1 MPSPVATTPET
12 DPDPCLS
19 TNAPESSILPAFADV
34 TIVGAGIAGAS
45 LAYLLAALRRLKI
58 LVLDRGEV
66 GGGSTQF
73 SAACFRQQFTR
84 VFNVM
89 LNRISFDLY
98 RTEFARVLGYQPLK
112 PVGYLFLKRTAAQMN
127 EALKHAAEQRGWG
140 VKVEALDPDAIRER
154 FPFIKADKIAGG
166 IFGADDG
173 FIRSPASIAAALAEA
188 ATARGVDVV
197 QRVELRSIEAKFGSV
212 QRIHTAQGSVET
224 PVVVNCAGAWS
235 SRVAASAGSYVPV
248 KPIPRQLTLV
258 NPVPGIPLDTCPMVI
273 VPDGAYFRPEGRT
286 LMMGFAPPN
295 TPASFHAEYDP
306 DLALQ
311 TVELLAEYVP
321 AIAEAEIRPKG
332 ICGLYET
339 TPDHNALIG
348 ADAHVRGLY
357 HCTGFSGH
365 GIMQAPGAAQL
376 MVELLDR
383 GQVSSLHPII
393 YAPLRADRFERYGG
407 VSWPEDT
414 VI

>member
-1 MPSPVATTPET
+1 MSSSAATEA
-12 DPDPCLS
+12 DPAPCLS
-19 TNAPESSILPAFADV
+19 IAAPGSSILPAFADV

-45 LAYLLAALRRLKI
+45 LAYLLAALGRMKI

-154 FPFIKADKIAGG
+154 FPFITVDKIAGA

-197 QRVELRSIEAKFGSV
+197 QRVELRSIETKFGSV
-212 QRIHTAQGSVET
+212 QRIHTSRGTVET

-235 SRVAASAGSYVPV
+235 SLVAASAGSYVPV
-248 KPIPRQLTLV
+248 KPIPRQLTFV

-273 VPDGAYFRPEGRT
+273 VPDGAYFRPEGQT
-286 LMMGFAPPN
+286 LMLGFAPPD
-295 TPASFHAEYDP
+295 TPASFHAIYDP

-311 TVELLAEYVP
+311 TVERLAEYVP
-321 AIAEAEIRPKG
+321 ALAEAEIRPQG

-348 ADAHVRGLY
+348 PDAHVRGLY

-365 GIMQAPGAAQL
+365 GIMQSPGAAQL

-383 GQVSSLHPII
+383 GEVSSLHPIV
-393 YAPLRADRFERYGG
+393 YAPLRADRFERSGG